1 MDANQGV
8 NKLSDRQLLELSEA
22 RVLYSTYVMTKKK
35 VMTKARIEHLEKL
48 YGNGSVDRILRYMK
62 GLQDGTIA

>member
-22 RVLYSTYVMTKKK
+22 RVLYSTYVLTKKK
-35 VMTKARIEHLEKL
+35 VMTQQRIEHLEKL